1 MEQLN
6 RGVQVEHL
14 SLPPGI
20 TLTKID
26 PSKAEALRAKT
37 ESIGK
42 LSKPIEQ
49 VVNTNPGHSP
59 YYQHIIAGGYNQP
72 SVDQSGIIM
81 VDAMGAKQSQ
91 YSAATAPSV
100 LGDKMSKNKKK
111 KNKKKST
118 VGISS
123 SSNIQPQTNPAAPQM
138 VTLKNP
144 MFHGQF
150 AQNPT
155 TNNFSQ
161 SQVQGHMKNNGG
173 GVAAA
178 SAGEQPAKII
188 KNDNGMFT
196 IRRSGPELGMNY
208 QSSTNGPVMNSA
220 VPNYSHFTPKY
231 YPTPSN
237 SDSYSHFG
245 TNYYNGQTEE
255 SDYRP
260 TRCISAIGSEVKSAQ
275 QQKKS
280 QEWIG
285 TDKCCSS
292 NTSNNSCGGGNSG
305 GGYPASTFFNGFDS
319 FPSTSTHSS
328 ASSHSYLPAPS
339 NCGSLFDDAMA
350 HHHCDDSPPPP
361 ISHEYK
367 PYLEGIPNTG
377 VISYNDASIL
387 KHLMPGQKLNNEVG
401 FWLFVL
407 DFFLMILDSC
417 RCQFTI

>member
-49 VVNTNPGHSP
+49 VVNPGP
-59 YYQHIIAGGYNQP
+59 PPFYQHIITGGYNQP
-72 SVDQSGIIM
+72 TVDQNGIIM

-91 YSAATAPSV
+91 YSAPSAPASV
-100 LGDKMSKNKKK
+100 LGERVSKNKKK
-111 KNKKKST
+111 RNKKKPT
-118 VGISS
+118 AAVSS
-123 SSNIQPQTNPAAPQM
+123 ISNIQTQPNPVGPQM

-150 AQNPT
+150 PQNPT
-155 TNNFSQ
+155 NSFPQ
-161 SQVQGHMKNNGG
+161 SQVKAQLKKNGG
-173 GVAAA
+173 GVGSVAA
-178 SAGEQPAKII
+178 AGEQPAKII

-196 IRRSGPELGMNY
+196 IRRSGPEVGMNY
-208 QSSTNGPVMNSA
+208 QAITNGSMMNSA
-220 VPNYSHFTPKY
+220 VPNYSHFSPKY
-231 YPTPSN
+231 YQTADN
-237 SDSYSHFG
+237 YSHFG
-245 TNYYNGQTEE
+245 TNYYNGQTED

-260 TRCISAIGSEVKSAQ
+260 ARCISAIGSEVKNAQ

-285 TDKCCSS
+285 TDK
-292 NTSNNSCGGGNSG
+292 SNNSCGGNGGG
-305 GGYPASTFFNGFDS
+305 GGYPSSNFFNGFDS

-350 HHHCDDSPPPP
+350 HHNCDDSPPPP
-361 ISHEYK
+361 ISHEFK

-387 KHLMPGQKLNNEVG
+387 KHLMPGQNLNNEVS
-401 FWLFVL
+401 FLFL
-407 DFFLMILDSC
+407 
-417 RCQFTI
+417 

>member
-14 SLPPGI
+14 TLPPGI

-26 PSKAEALRAKT
+26 PSKAEALRAKS

-42 LSKPIEQ
+42 LSKPMEPA
-49 VVNTNPGHSP
+49 VNPGP
-59 YYQHIIAGGYNQP
+59 PPFYQHIITGGYNQP

-81 VDAMGAKQSQ
+81 VDGMGGKQTQ
-91 YSAATAPSV
+91 YSVASAPTAVPGEKV
-100 LGDKMSKNKKK
+100 SKNKKK

-118 VGISS
+118 TGSS
-123 SSNIQPQTNPAAPQM
+123 IQTPPNTTATPQM

-144 MFHGQF
+144 MFYGQF
-150 AQNPT
+150 PQNPI
-155 TNNFSQ
+155 NSFPQ
-161 SQVQGHMKNNGG
+161 GGQVKNNGG
-173 GVAAA
+173 NIAAA
-178 SAGEQPAKII
+178 AGEQPAKII

-208 QSSTNGPVMNSA
+208 QANGSVMNSA

-231 YPTPSN
+231 YQNPSV
-237 SDSYSHFG
+237 SDGYSHFG

-255 SDYRP
+255 ADFSRP
-260 TRCISAIGSEVKSAQ
+260 ARCISAIGSEVKSAQ

-280 QEWIG
+280 QQEW

-292 NTSNNSCGGGNSG
+292 NASNNSCGGNN
-305 GGYPASTFFNGFDS
+305 GGYSSSNFFNGFDS

-350 HHHCDDSPPPP
+350 HHNCDDSPPPP
-361 ISHEYK
+361 ISHEFK
-367 PYLEGIPNTG
+367 PYLEGNPNTG
-377 VISYNDASIL
+377 VISYHDASIL

-401 FWLFVL
+401 F
-407 DFFLMILDSC
+407 C
-417 RCQFTI
+417 YNC

>member
-14 SLPPGI
+14 TLPPGI

-49 VVNTNPGHSP
+49 VVNTGPP
-59 YYQHIIAGGYNQP
+59 PFYQHIITGGYNQP
-72 SVDQSGIIM
+72 TVDQSGIIM

-91 YSAATAPSV
+91 YSAASAPPV
-100 LGDKMSKNKKK
+100 PGEKVSKNKKK
-111 KNKKKST
+111 KNKKKATSST
-118 VGISS
+118 AIN
-123 SSNIQPQTNPAAPQM
+123 SNIPPQPNPAGPQM

-144 MFHGQF
+144 MFHSQF

-155 TNNFSQ
+155 SNFPQ
-161 SQVQGHMKNNGG
+161 SQMREHQNINVGG
-173 GVAAA
+173 SGEGNA
-178 SAGEQPAKII
+178 AGEQPAKII

-208 QSSTNGPVMNSA
+208 QASTNGPAMNSA

-231 YPTPSN
+231 YPPPSA
-237 SDSYSHFG
+237 SDNSYSHFG
-245 TNYYNGQTEE
+245 TNYYNGQTED

-260 TRCISAIGSEVKSAQ
+260 NRCISAIGSEVKSAQ

-280 QEWIG
+280 QEWS
-285 TDKCCSS
+285 CSS
-292 NTSNNSCGGGNSG
+292 NTSNNSCSGGNNG
-305 GGYPASTFFNGFDS
+305 GVYPSNSFFNGFDS

-350 HHHCDDSPPPP
+350 HHNCDDSPPPP

-367 PYLEGIPNTG
+367 PYLDGIPNTG

-401 FWLFVL
+401 FC
-407 DFFLMILDSC
+407 FFCVFFDILNIVSS
-417 RCQFTI
+417 RYRYIT